1 MSVAGSNGCSSTLSR
16 CFGDQSN
23 PVDARPT
30 QAYEPNSS
38 TLFSV
43 TASLGQPATDGSK
56 ETLMRQANHSEQRDK
71 AHEMQPRNQSTTS
84 SVSRPALSVSVRE
97 DMSSNSA
104 STSPGVLASAKSQ
117 VRPAIEDDFQ
127 LVCSHQFIWAFF

>member
-23 PVDARPT
+23 SVDARPT

-38 TLFSV
+38 ELFRV

-56 ETLMRQANHSEQRDK
+56 ETLLRQGNHSEQRDI
-71 AHEMQPRNQSTTS
+71 AYEMQPRNQSTSS
-84 SVSRPALSVSVRE
+84 SVSRPVLNVSVRE
-97 DMSSNSA
+97 EMSSNSA
-104 STSPGVLASAKSQ
+104 ATSPVELASAKSQ
-117 VRPAIEDDFQ
+117 VRSAINN
-127 LVCSHQFIWAFF
+127 LY